1 MAGAA
6 FERDEMV
13 KLLKASSIPE
23 AAIADFERCHVGTIT
38 RFSSY
43 AVGKLVTEPPH
54 AGTLT
59 ALLASLKAGTR

>member
-6 FERDEMV
+6 FERDEMI

-38 RFSSY
+38 RFSS
-43 AVGKLVTEPPH
+43 
-54 AGTLT
+54 
-59 ALLASLKAGTR
+59 